1 MMATTGAFD
10 VLVSAIVPPKITGH
24 APRAGKGADYRDE
37 RPPRKTRIAVNHSD
51 RQDEIHTLK
60 AEIARLQGELEA
72 REREIATLKTMVDQD
87 MLLPLLNRR
96 AFEREFTR
104 AWSAAKRYNYPV
116 SLIYLDLNNMK
127 QINDELGH
135 DAGDKALRSVAKV
148 LRDNCRQSDLTG
160 RLGGDEFGVV
170 MVQAD
175 TGAAR
180 RKAAE
185 LAQLVADTRIKARA
199 RQVVLSVSYGVA
211 GGAGDGPVSA
221 IIRTA
226 DRRMYEMKQ
235 SGGQV
240 SPDYQ
245 SGPKR

>member
-1 MMATTGAFD
+1 MSQPD
-10 VLVSAIVPPKITGH
+10 Q
-24 APRAGKGADYRDE
+24 
-37 RPPRKTRIAVNHSD
+37 
-51 RQDEIHTLK
+51 QDEIRALE
-60 AEIARLQGELEA
+60 AEIARLQDELKA
-72 REREIATLKTMVDQD
+72 RESEIATLKTMVDQD
-87 MLLPLLNRR
+87 MFLPLLNRR

-104 AWSAAKRYNYPV
+104 AWSAAKRYEFPV

-127 QINDELGH
+127 QINDEFGH

-148 LRDNCRQSDLTG
+148 LRENCRQSDLTG

-175 TGAAR
+175 AAAAR

-185 LAQLVADTRIKARA
+185 LAQLVAKTEIKSQARKIC
-199 RQVVLSVSYGVA
+199 LSVSYGVA
-211 GGAGDGPVSA
+211 GGAGNGPVSA

-235 SGGQV
+235 SGGRV
-240 SPDYQ
+240 SPET
-245 SGPKR
+245 P